1 MSLKS
6 YPKIVLAL
14 IVQAV
19 ALGLLAVIVWLLP
32 FVIAPPYPLWGLAVA
47 QGVLAAFLS
56 CRMGLPCW
64 WRIIQ
69 FGIPVGLYFG
79 LTFEINP
86 LWALLIFVLL
96 WLIFFNAI
104 KERVPLYL
112 TNGTTRQALKKLI
125 KRQKDV
131 RFLDLG
137 CGLGGNV
144 VFMSQQVNVFRS
156 DGVET
161 APIPYL
167 ISKVFT
173 LLRGGETFAMDM
185 WKSQLDY
192 YDVVY
197 AFLSPE
203 PMPKL
208 WDKVKAE
215 MRPDATFVSN
225 SFAVPDVEPS
235 EIWELEDR
243 RKTKL
248 YLYRMKDFQ
257 PTEDDVETGDE
268 TDDETN
274 VENRESI
281 DKTDTKTP

>member
-1 MSLKS
+1 LKQVGAIGKTLARF
-6 YPKIVLAL
+6 PKIIVALLAQMVALAVLA
-14 IVQAV
+14 
-19 ALGLLAVIVWLLP
+19 GIVWWLP
-32 FVIAPPYPLWGLAVA
+32 WVVSPPYPLWALVIA

-64 WRIIQ
+64 WRVIQ
-69 FGIPVGLYFG
+69 FSLPVGLYLG
-79 LTFEINP
+79 VHYAINP
-86 LWALLIFVLL
+86 VWALGIFLVL
-96 WLIFFNAI
+96 WLVFFNAI

-112 TNGTTRQALKKLI
+112 TNATTRNALKRLI
-125 KRQKDV
+125 KRRKSV

-144 VFMSQQVNVFRS
+144 VFMAQQVNVERS

-167 ISKVFT
+167 IAKLYS
-173 LLRGGETFAMDM
+173 LLRGGEVFAMDL
-185 WKSQLDY
+185 WKTQLDY

-208 WDKVKAE
+208 WEKIREE
-215 MRPDATFVSN
+215 MREDAVFVSN

-235 EIWELEDR
+235 EVWSLSDR
-243 RKTKL
+243 RETQLYVYYLSDFKT
-248 YLYRMKDFQ
+248 RPQGFAN
-257 PTEDDVETGDE
+257 EA
-268 TDDETN
+268 
-274 VENRESI
+274 ES
-281 DKTDTKTP
+281 

>member
-1 MSLKS
+1 M
-6 YPKIVLAL
+6 PKIMIA
-14 IVQAV
+14 
-19 ALGLLAVIVWLLP
+19 LLAQGIALLILAASVWLLK
-32 FVIAPPYPLWGLAVA
+32 FIVAPPYPVWALVIV

-64 WRIIQ
+64 WRLIQ
-69 FGIPVGLYFG
+69 FGLPVGLYVG
-79 LTFEINP
+79 LHFELNP
-86 LWALLIFVLL
+86 LWALGIFLLL

-112 TNGTTRQALKKLI
+112 TNTTTRTALKTLI
-125 KRQKDV
+125 KRRKDI

-137 CGLGGNV
+137 CGLGGTV
-144 VFMSQQVNVFRS
+144 VFMSQQVNVLRS

-167 ISKVFT
+167 FSKLFT
-173 LLRGGETFAMDM
+173 LLRGGHVYPMDM
-185 WKSQLDY
+185 WKTKLEY

-208 WDKVKAE
+208 WEKVMSELPKEAI
-215 MRPDATFVSN
+215 FVSN
-225 SFAVPDVEPS
+225 SFAVPEVEPS
-235 EIWELEDR
+235 EVWELSDK

-248 YLYRMKDFQ
+248 YLYYMQDFKADLA
-257 PTEDDVETGDE
+257 TVETE
-268 TDDETN
+268 
-274 VENRESI
+274 
-281 DKTDTKTP
+281 